1 MGAGGDSDR
10 GSVELEGADDEAEGP
25 LKSSLLAQ
33 DKTLPELLCP
43 PSAKFKFGRGAS
55 L

>member
-1 MGAGGDSDR
+1 MVVGGESDSDSGDS
-10 GSVELEGADDEAEGP
+10 GEGKGP
-25 LKSSLLAQ
+25 LKSSLRAQ
-33 DKTLPELLCP
+33 DNTLPELLCP